1 MSLVYAI
8 IAEKTA
14 RSNLSVSEISQL
26 TMYCA
31 GCGRNNSAE
40 AKFCAGCGG
49 KLGAAEDESPEQHEE
64 ELKPTRDDLVEK
76 VETMQAEESIH
87 KLEEGKEKVYYRGE
101 GELLVRTTKHHG
113 AGRKAAAFI
122 ATGGVGYA
130 IAGRDSKRT
139 TKAKGSIVV
148 TNKAIYC
155 AGNKFDFDQILA
167 MTVKG
172 TLQKKIHLTLD
183 KEVGA
188 GGRGAGMSGSSRIS
202 IEIEISTKDING
214 LFKGLE
220 NARLSGVEF

>member
-1 MSLVYAI
+1 MYAI
-8 IAEKTA
+8 IAEITA

>member
-1 MSLVYAI
+1 MFCGDCGKKNTGKS
-8 IAEKTA
+8 KFC
-14 RSNLSVSEISQL
+14 S
-26 TMYCA
+26 
-31 GCGRNNSAE
+31 GCGT
-40 AKFCAGCGG
+40 
-49 KLGAAEDESPEQHEE
+49 KLVAPENESPKQHAKK
-64 ELKPTRDDLVEK
+64 LTSARDDLVEK

-101 GELLVRTTKHHG
+101 GQLLVRTTKHHG
-113 AGRKAAAFI
+113 AGRKAASFI
-122 ATGGVGYA
+122 AGVGVGYL

-139 TKAKGSIVV
+139 TKARGSIVV
-148 TNKAIYC
+148 TNKAVYC
-155 AGNKFDFDQILA
+155 AGNKFEFDNILA
-167 MTVKG
+167 MTIKG

-220 NARLSGVEF
+220 NARMSGVEF

>member
-1 MSLVYAI
+1 MSTLYAI

-14 RSNLSVSEISQL
+14 RSNLSASEISQI
-26 TMYCA
+26 TMHCS

-64 ELKPTRDDLVEK
+64 ELKSTRDDLVEK

>member
-1 MSLVYAI
+1 MFCGDCGKKNTGKS
-8 IAEKTA
+8 KFC
-14 RSNLSVSEISQL
+14 S
-26 TMYCA
+26 
-31 GCGRNNSAE
+31 GCGT
-40 AKFCAGCGG
+40 
-49 KLGAAEDESPEQHEE
+49 KLVAPEDESPKQRKKK
-64 ELKPTRDDLVEK
+64 LTSARDELVEK

-113 AGRKAAAFI
+113 AGRKAMGFV
-122 ATGGVGYA
+122 TGTYL
-130 IAGRDSKRT
+130 ISGRDSKRT

-172 TLQKKIHLTLD
+172 TLQKKIHLTLSKD
-183 KEVGA
+183 VEA
-188 GGRGAGMSGSSRIS
+188 GGRGQGLGGSSKIS
-202 IEIEISTKDING
+202 IEIEISTRDING

-220 NARLSGVEF
+220 NARMADVEF